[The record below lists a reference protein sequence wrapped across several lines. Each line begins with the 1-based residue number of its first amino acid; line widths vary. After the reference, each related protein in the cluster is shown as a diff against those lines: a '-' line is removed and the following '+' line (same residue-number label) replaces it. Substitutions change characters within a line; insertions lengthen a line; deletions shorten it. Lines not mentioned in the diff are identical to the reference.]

1 MLFEKRFNENR
12 SYQLCS
18 LEKFT
23 HMFAQYKLKN
33 KARRQ
38 VLRAKKM
45 QKNDKLYENE
55 EKLYEAG
62 GF

>member
-1 MLFEKRFNENR
+1 MLIGKIH
-12 SYQLCS
+12 
-18 LEKFT
+18 T
-23 HMFAQYKLKN
+23 FAQYKLKN

-38 VLRAKKM
+38 ILRAKKM
-45 QKNDKLYENE
+45 KNNDKLYENE